1 MQLVVPEIVDIV
13 PVLLLLAGALAM
25 MVVRGRDLLA
35 PAVRAPARLLQ
46 WLLWIGAA
54 LSLVE
59 AVTELPVFE
68 VLQTLRNLLNYEF
81 AKIGGAA
88 ITPITIGTGVGIVMV
103 SWWLSTLA
111 RDGLTRVLL
120 SRNIGEEGTVAAIA
134 RLVQYALVAVGIA
147 VGLQTLGLDLSA
159 VFAAGA
165 VFAVGFGLAMQQVAE
180 NFVSGIIL
188 LVERTIR
195 PGDVLELSDGT
206 MVRVQYLGIRS
217 TVARTLNDEEVILP
231 NSLLVQTPVKNL
243 RLSDSF
249 LRVRV
254 LVGVAYESDLRA
266 AMAAMKRAAETMPP
280 VEGRPPAIQLVGF
293 GSSSVD
299 FDVSVWTHSP
309 WDKMRVRSNLSLAVW
324 DALKEDGITIAFPQI
339 DVHLDREVVQA
350 ISEPVRNVPPVS

>member
-1 MQLVVPEIVDIV
+1 MQFVVPQIVDIV
-13 PVLLLLAGALAM
+13 PVLLLLAGALGM

-35 PAVRAPARLLQ
+35 PAIRAPGRLLQ

-81 AKIGGAA
+81 TKIGDAP
-88 ITPITIGTGVGIVMV
+88 ITPITIGTGVAIVMV

-111 RDGLTRVLL
+111 RDGLARLLL

-134 RLVQYALVAVGIA
+134 RLVQYALVAIGIA

-165 VFAVGFGLAMQQVAE
+165 VFAVGFRLAMQHVAE
-180 NFVSGIIL
+180 NFVSGVIL
-188 LVERTIR
+188 LVE
-195 PGDVLELSDGT
+195 
-206 MVRVQYLGIRS
+206 
-217 TVARTLNDEEVILP
+217 
-231 NSLLVQTPVKNL
+231 

-254 LVGVAYESDLRA
+254 MVGVTYESDLRA

-299 FDVSVWTHSP
+299 FDVSVWIHSP

-350 ISEPVRNVPPVS
+350 IAEPVRNVPPVS